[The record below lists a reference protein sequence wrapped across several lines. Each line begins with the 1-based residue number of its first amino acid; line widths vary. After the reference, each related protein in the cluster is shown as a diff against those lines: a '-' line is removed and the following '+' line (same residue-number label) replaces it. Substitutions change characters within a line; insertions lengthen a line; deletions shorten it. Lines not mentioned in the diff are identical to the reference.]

1 MKARGFASPAAF
13 HQALDQRLRNLV
25 GGGSSLARVR
35 QILVFDRFMARVAA
49 EFEKSVILKGGL
61 VMELRVAKARTTQ
74 DIDLRISGAADQI
87 LARLQNAANRDS
99 GDFFTF
105 KVERDLKHPTIQVA
119 GMPYDCQRFRAEG
132 RIGGRLYGAP
142 FGVDVGIGDP
152 LVGEIETVSAP
163 DLLGFAGIAPPQ
175 LRLYPLESHVAEKL
189 HAYTLPRPRPNSRVK
204 DLPDIALLA
213 SARAVDGALLREA
226 LAATF
231 AARQSHPLPKMLPE
245 PPSSW
250 ELPYA
255 AMATTDELPWPTLA
269 AVTAAARTFLDP
281 PLLGHGGRW
290 EPQPWRWV

>member
-1 MKARGFASPAAF
+1 MKPQTYPSARAF
-13 HQALDQRLRNLV
+13 RQALDQRLRNL
-25 GGGSSLARVR
+25 GGGAQLEPLRQSVAYDRFLARV
-35 QILVFDRFMARVAA
+35 VA
-49 EFEKSVILKGGL
+49 EFGEAAILKGGVGL
-61 VMELRVAKARTTQ
+61 GLRVPRARTTK
-74 DIDLRISGAADQI
+74 DVDLRITDAPDRW
-87 LARLQNAANRDS
+87 LARLQNAAERPFDDFLTFTLGRDAA
-99 GDFFTF
+99 
-105 KVERDLKHPTIQVA
+105 HPMLAIE
-119 GMPYDCQRFRAEG
+119 GMEHAVQRFRVEASIDG
-132 RIGGRLYGAP
+132 KLFARP
-142 FGVDVGIGDP
+142 FGVDVAIGDA
-152 LVGEIETVSAP
+152 LVGEIETVQAP

-255 AMATTDELPWPTLA
+255 AMAAGDELPWPTLA
-269 AVTAAARTFLDP
+269 AVTAAARGFLDP
-281 PLLGHGGRW
+281 PLLGHGVRW
-290 EPQPWRWV
+290 EPQQWRWV